1 MSTALVVLSGGQ
13 DSTTCLYWAL
23 HRFGHDQ
30 VEALSFD
37 YGQRHRIELDCAQ
50 QIAALAGVA
59 HTILPINTF
68 AALGGN
74 ALTDAVITVQT
85 GVDPL
90 TALPNTFVPGRNLI
104 FLTFAAAFA
113 YPRGIRD
120 LVTGVAQTDYSGY
133 PDCRQTTLHALEQ
146 ALRLGMECAI
156 TIHTP
161 LMFQSKADTVRLAQ
175 ALGALPALA
184 YSHTCYNGQQPPC
197 GECPACLLRAK
208 GFAEAGIADP
218 LLARFRGL
226 NQ

>member
-1 MSTALVVLSGGQ
+1 MSAALVVLSGGQ

-23 HRFGHDQ
+23 DRFGREQ

-59 HTILPINTF
+59 HTILPIDTF

-74 ALTDAVITVQT
+74 ALTDDGIAVQT
-85 GVDPL
+85 GVNPQ

-113 YPRGIRD
+113 YPRGIRE

-133 PDCRQTTLHALEQ
+133 PDCRQTTLQALEQ
-146 ALRLGMECAI
+146 ALRLGMEFAI
-156 TIHTP
+156 TIHAP
-161 LMFQSKADTVRLAQ
+161 LMFQSKADTVQLAQ

-218 LLARFRGL
+218 LLERFREPRR
-226 NQ
+226 